1 MAQALKYPQLVL
13 RIGIAIVFLWF
24 GIDKFI
30 HPQHWLDAWV
40 PAWVQSAVEAIHLGP
55 QNFVILTGMFETF
68 VGLSLATGFF
78 MRLFSAAGA
87 LFLAVVIVIN
97 GVPLDL
103 ARDIGLIGGLV
114 ALSLWPER
122 TYV

>member
-13 RIGIAIVFLWF
+13 RIGIAVVFLWF

-30 HPQHWLDAWV
+30 HPQYWLDAWV
-40 PAWVQSAVEAIHLGP
+40 PTWVQSTVGAIHLGP
-55 QNFVILTGMFETF
+55 HNFVILTGMFEVF

-78 MRLFSAAGA
+78 MRLFAAAGA
-87 LFLAVVIVIN
+87 LFLAGIVVIH
-97 GVPLDL
+97 GLPLDL
-103 ARDIGLIGGLV
+103 ARDIGLISGLV